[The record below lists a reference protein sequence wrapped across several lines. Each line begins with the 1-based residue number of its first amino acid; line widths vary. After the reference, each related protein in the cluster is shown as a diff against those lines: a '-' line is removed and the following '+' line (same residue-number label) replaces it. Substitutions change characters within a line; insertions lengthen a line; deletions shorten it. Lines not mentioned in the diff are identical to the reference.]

1 MADVIDPALRR
12 SGRFDTEIEVTIP
25 NEDERFQIL
34 KFYTKKLPLDPSVD
48 LRSIAASC
56 NGCVGADLEAL
67 CREAAMSAVRKSSD
81 ANEEAGMRSL
91 TMDDWKHA
99 RSAVGPSITR
109 GVTVEIPMV
118 SWEDIGGLKNLKKKL
133 QQAVEWPL
141 KHSAA
146 FSRLGVSPVCG
157 ILLHGP
163 PGCSKTTLAKAAAH
177 AAQASFFSL
186 SGAKLY
192 STYVG
197 EGEALLHNTFW
208 RAHLAALSIIFF
220 DEADVVAAK
229 RGGKSS
235 SNITVGERLLSTLLT
250 EMDGLKQAKGI
261 LVLAAT
267 NRPHAIDAALMRPG
281 CFDLSPLLS
290 NDVDLKQIAEDTEL
304 FTGAELEGLCREARI
319 VALREDI
326 SASVTDLRLERV
338 LEVKKATKDRCT
350 RFEQSRR
357 EPHSISRPPEPIS
370 YRAEVPYSGQ
380 RSFAEVLKGVTP
392 TVARK
397 DILSIKANEED
408 LGWLHGSV
416 IVRLNSEFSNINIG
430 NVLKEKG
437 LDHVLVK
444 KRGGRVIVLTFK
456 SKEELK
462 SNICNIKE
470 WFKEWSQ
477 FVMEWKPGLY
487 LEQERCVWLRCY
499 GIPLNLW
506 NRGTLNNIGSM
517 WGTVLSLDGDICRPK
532 SFSYTRI
539 RVATSCMEFINKT
552 ISLDCKGKLHPILCS
567 SNEIYGSVV
576 ERTSPKECFREK
588 EADHVMEVNTIVEES
603 KWDEGLIRVEEVC
616 TKEVDQRTGSNDCH
630 LGEEVN
636 TVVEET
642 ILEESVHNPNC
653 IVEQVSTPGFI
664 KSFSGSRDGS
674 GFGINLEMDLAFS
687 KNLNRKGFLSINQS
701 GLVKQPT
708 SVPKLLRNEKR
719 KRKKKVQLEGFT
731 SFARLHGQKA
741 AAVSKHTSRSVIFR
755 PIAAAIARSDL
766 SEGVTSPNNL
776 FLNEAKATTQLGK
789 SFGINFNRKED
800 DVLNK
805 IIKLEL
811 KDKERSK

>member
-1 MADVIDPALRR
+1 M
-12 SGRFDTEIEVTIP
+12 
-25 NEDERFQIL
+25 
-34 KFYTKKLPLDPSVD
+34 
-48 LRSIAASC
+48 
-56 NGCVGADLEAL
+56 
-67 CREAAMSAVRKSSD
+67 M
-81 ANEEAGMRSL
+81 
-91 TMDDWKHA
+91 
-99 RSAVGPSITR
+99 
-109 GVTVEIPMV
+109 
-118 SWEDIGGLKNLKKKL
+118 
-133 QQAVEWPL
+133 
-141 KHSAA
+141 
-146 FSRLGVSPVCG
+146 
-157 ILLHGP
+157 
-163 PGCSKTTLAKAAAH
+163 
-177 AAQASFFSL
+177 
-186 SGAKLY
+186 
-192 STYVG
+192 
-197 EGEALLHNTFW
+197 
-208 RAHLAALSIIFF
+208 
-220 DEADVVAAK
+220 
-229 RGGKSS
+229 
-235 SNITVGERLLSTLLT
+235 
-250 EMDGLKQAKGI
+250 
-261 LVLAAT
+261 
-267 NRPHAIDAALMRPG
+267 
-281 CFDLSPLLS
+281 
-290 NDVDLKQIAEDTEL
+290 
-304 FTGAELEGLCREARI
+304 
-319 VALREDI
+319 
-326 SASVTDLRLERV
+326 LRLERV

-350 RFEQSRR
+350 RFEQSKR

-539 RVATSCMEFINKT
+539 RVATSCMDLKRNGLEE
-552 ISLDCKGKLHPILCS
+552 CS

-653 IVEQVSTPGFI
+653 IVEQVSTLGFI

-674 GFGINLEMDLAFS
+674 GFGINLEVDLAFS

-755 PIAAAIARSDL
+755 PVAAAIARSDL

-776 FLNEAKATTQLGK
+776 LLNEAKATTQLGK